1 MSTYLDPRYPEK
13 HGSYSDVPEDVQ
25 AFLHYLE
32 STLRRSPR
40 TVNAYYVDL
49 RIFLRFM
56 VRYQQQI
63 DKKIPDSELAIHD
76 LDTTFWRTIN
86 YADLLEYT
94 IYLKNERNNSRA
106 TNCRKVSS
114 IKGFFRYLT
123 KMGKISDDPSK
134 ELDLPKPARSLPK
147 YLSLEESLELLKDI
161 QSDFYEREYCML
173 TLFLNCGM
181 RLSELVSINQI
192 GRASCRER
200 V

>member
-63 DKKIPDSELAIHD
+63 DKKFRTAN
-76 LDTTFWRTIN
+76 WRFTIWI
-86 YADLLEYT
+86 L
-94 IYLKNERNNSRA
+94 RFGRP
-106 TNCRKVSS
+106 S
-114 IKGFFRYLT
+114 IMRICWST
-123 KMGKISDDPSK
+123 PS
-134 ELDLPKPARSLPK
+134 
-147 YLSLEESLELLKDI
+147 I
-161 QSDFYEREYCML
+161 
-173 TLFLNCGM
+173 
-181 RLSELVSINQI
+181 
-192 GRASCRER
+192 
-200 V
+200 